1 MYVAKD
7 ENSAWRV
14 NMTSTTDGLSSL
26 KMNEKQQ
33 ELFRGHPRTWWHY
46 NGLCD
51 CNITCTGIKEI

>member
-33 ELFRGHPRTWWHY
+33 ELFRGHPRT
-46 NGLCD
+46 
-51 CNITCTGIKEI
+51 